1 MLRGEIMKRLLEG
14 VANAIDYTTAQ
25 PKLKK
30 ARTLKKPKALPQGI
44 SAAASYQDF
53 FPIPGM
59 TNQNDDAV
67 GEGNINGM
75 QAL

>member
-1 MLRGEIMKRLLEG
+1 MKKLLEG
-14 VANAIDYTTAQ
+14 VANALDYTKAQ
-25 PKLKK
+25 PKPKK
-30 ARTLKKPKALPQGI
+30 ARIPQKPKALPQGI

-59 TNQNDDAV
+59 TTQNDDAV
-67 GEGNINGM
+67 GEGEYMNGI